1 MAIVQ
6 CLNCGQLLYRPDE
19 IGGRYWQ
26 CINCGPT
33 RVAGEAVDVPER
45 LAQLL
50 EEEYKRVV
58 WQAIHPDSDPASQN
72 SSYVTD
78 SSAKDKRLLPDVGV
92 IAGKQEE
99 IAEGSHT
106 WWIAWIF
113 AGPGAL
119 WILILFQWKTE
130 FRTHKAILIAFA
142 AIFVGIGLVLYLLAA
157 RPIRRRRLRRILQAA
172 ASARS
177 PRARIG
183 TSLTDEALMGEKPE
197 SARDESPKQRQDAG
211 QFRE

>member
-1 MAIVQ
+1 V
-6 CLNCGQLLYRPDE
+6 
-19 IGGRYWQ
+19 
-26 CINCGPT
+26 T
-33 RVAGEAVDVPER
+33 GETVDVPER

-72 SSYVTD
+72 SPYVTD
-78 SSAKDKRLLPDVGV
+78 SSAKDKRLLPEVGA

-157 RPIRRRRLRRILQAA
+157 RPIRRRRLRRILQES

-183 TSLTDEALMGEKPE
+183 TSLTDEALTAEEPE
-197 SARDESPKQRQDAG
+197 SGTDRAAEQRQDSER
-211 QFRE
+211 FRE